1 MYSYKN
7 SNTIV
12 DLKESDN
19 NNEKNVKEKNN
30 NKKLNQIEE
39 ESKKVDYLI
48 KIIDDKLSEQNEKE
62 NMYNNISLLQS
73 DLIPLI
79 QDENNGS
86 SLMLIKSESG
96 IKVEELL
103 KNEPINK
110 EQKKIEIYMG
120 KLNEENIDL
129 SSYSNKTCII
139 SNNNT
144 SLSIINIDLN
154 KENLEEKDNTP
165 INNNIKSENKLEE
178 DRINNLFNTDRKDF
192 IISDFSSDDDNISNY
207 FL

>member
-12 DLKESDN
+12 DLKEGDN
-19 NNEKNVKEKNN
+19 NNEKNVKEKIN

-62 NMYNNISLLQS
+62 NKFNNISLLQS

-79 QDENNGS
+79 QDEKNS
-86 SLMLIKSESG
+86 SNLMVIKSESG
-96 IKVEELL
+96 IKVEDLL

-120 KLNEENIDL
+120 KLNEENVDL
-129 SSYSNKTCII
+129 SSYSNKSCII

-154 KENLEEKDNTP
+154 KENQEEKDNTP
-165 INNNIKSENKLEE
+165 INNNIKNENKLEE
-178 DRINNLFNTDRKDF
+178 DRINNFFNTYRNDL
-192 IISDFSSDDDNISNY
+192 IINDSSSDDDNICNF